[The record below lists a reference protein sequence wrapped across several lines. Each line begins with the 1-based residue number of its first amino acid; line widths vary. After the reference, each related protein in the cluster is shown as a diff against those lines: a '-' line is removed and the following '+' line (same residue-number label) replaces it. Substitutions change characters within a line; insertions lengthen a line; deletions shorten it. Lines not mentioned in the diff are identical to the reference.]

1 MNDFLRGLGQSITQ
15 AANDVT
21 DKTEEFFEVT
31 KIRGQISGEEK
42 IIRQAYAKLGEI
54 LYKEYTE
61 GTVVS
66 ETIADICKDVDAHK
80 ERIEALEKDL
90 AYLRGKK
97 E

>member
-1 MNDFLRGLGQSITQ
+1 MNDFLRGLGQTITKT
-15 AANDVT
+15 ASDVS

-31 KIRGQISGEEK
+31 KLKGQISGEEK
-42 IIRQAYAKLGEI
+42 VINQAYARIGEI
-54 LYKEYTE
+54 LYREYSE

-66 ETIADICKDVDAHK
+66 EEIAEICSDIDRHK

-90 AYLRGKK
+90 GYLRGKK

>member
-31 KIRGQISGEEK
+31 KIRGQISSEEK
-42 IIRQAYAKLGEI
+42 IIRQAYAKIGEI
-54 LYKEYTE
+54 LYKEYSE

-66 ETIADICKDVDAHK
+66 EEIANICKDVDGHK
-80 ERIEALEKDL
+80 DRIETLEKDL
-90 AYLRGKK
+90 LSLIHI
-97 E
+97 